1 MSFSFSKEF
10 AEISNLTIESAFISE
25 YLPVSSGE
33 AVKVYLYGLLAC
45 SKKEDKDLKSI
56 AEDLNLD
63 EKTILDCLSYW
74 EEFGLI
80 NILSKDPLNIVYL
93 PVKSVSNAKPRKIK
107 AEKYTEFSK
116 GLQLLLP
123 SRMISTGEFTEYFN
137 VMETYS
143 IKPEAM
149 LLIVKYCAD
158 RKGDTISYRYVT
170 KVAKDFGNRGI
181 NTVEKVEKELS
192 SYLLRTS
199 VLEKILKALKT
210 SRQPDIDDQNLLKKW
225 TNELGFDEENILFAA
240 KSLKKGNMEKL
251 DEFLLELYSIKC
263 FSKEEIKAYLENKQS
278 VYDLAVKI
286 NKALSIYVDVIET
299 VVNTYTKKWL
309 SFGFDEETLL
319 LIASKCFTKGKNS
332 LSEMDETI
340 EVFRNR
346 GIIDLSSVGD
356 FFATEKKTE
365 EFIKQILLTSG
376 INRRPTSWDVDNL
389 NTWRSWNFSN
399 EMILEAA
406 KLASGKASP
415 VAYMNSVLSSWKN
428 NGIFS
433 LEGTSSTNDTAIEN
447 SVKDY
452 NKEYERRRTL
462 ALSKAQKNTEKAMEL
477 QGFSTLYERVFSI
490 ERDMAFAEMGG
501 DQSQVEKLENEKTEI
516 TIKLDNLLSKIG
528 LDLSDL
534 SPKFA
539 CEKCQDT
546 GYVGTKRCDCFN
558 KKVD

>member
-1 MSFSFSKEF
+1 M
-10 AEISNLTIESAFISE
+10 
-25 YLPVSSGE
+25 
-33 AVKVYLYGLLAC
+33 AC
-45 SKKEDKDLKSI
+45 SKPQEKDLSTI

-63 EKTILDCLSYW
+63 EKTVLDCLAYW

-80 NILSKDPLNIVYL
+80 NILSKDPLNVVYL
-93 PVKSVSNAKPRKIK
+93 PIKSAINSKPRKIK
-107 AEKYTEFSK
+107 AEKYSDFSK

-123 SRMISTGEFTEYFN
+123 SRMISTSEFTEYFT

-158 RKGDTISYRYVT
+158 RKGDTISYKYVT

-192 SYLLRTS
+192 SYLLRTG
-199 VLEKILKALKT
+199 VIEKILKALKT
-210 SRQPDIDDQNLLKKW
+210 SRQPDIEDQNLLKKW

-240 KSLKKGNMEKL
+240 KSLKKATMQKL

-263 FSKEEIKAYLENKQS
+263 FSKEEISTYLNNKQA

-286 NKALSIYVDVIET
+286 NKALSVYVDVIET

-309 SFGFDEETLL
+309 SYGFNEETLL

-332 LSEMDETI
+332 LGEMDEVI
-340 EVFRNR
+340 ETFRNR
-346 GIIDLSSVGD
+346 GFIDLSSVGD
-356 FFATEKKTE
+356 FYESEKKTE
-365 EFIKQILLTSG
+365 DFIKQILLSSS
-376 INRRPTSWDVDNL
+376 INRRPTAWDVSNV
-389 NTWRSWNFSN
+389 NTWRSWNFSD

-415 VAYMNSVLSSWKN
+415 VAYMNTVLSSWKN
-428 NGIFS
+428 NGVFT
-433 LEGTSSTNDTAIEN
+433 LENLSSPVETSSEN

-462 ALSKAQKNTEKAMEL
+462 ALSKAQKNTEKAMEIE
-477 QGFSTLYERVFSI
+477 GFSSLYERIFSI

-501 DQSQVEKLENEKTEI
+501 DKNQVESLENEKIEI
-516 TIKLDNLLSKIG
+516 TEKLNALLKTIG
-528 LDLSDL
+528 MDLSDL
-534 SPKFA
+534 SPKYA
-539 CEKCQDT
+539 CENVKTPATWEQNVAT
-546 GYVGTKRCDCFN
+546 VLI
-558 KKVD
+558 